1 MIRPK
6 SMMPVR
12 PGQGSILRGI
22 FLLARGRKSGIA
34 EFANTSDALS
44 ASLAPLIAFP
54 IVGAG
59 IIAFDGQPK
68 LAAIAVLSR
77 VSGVL
82 ALPVITHAYAKLMG
96 REHSWL
102 RTATALNWSFW
113 LLIPLLVLTAFIGAA
128 LVTAGI
134 PQIRAEESVI
144 VLLGAYMLWLHWFT
158 VRTGLN
164 ISVLRAVGLVVISNF
179 VIGLLTF
186 GPDLADFLMQKT
198 GGSGL

>member
-1 MIRPK
+1 MRPA
-6 SMMPVR
+6 R
-12 PGQGSILRGI
+12 PGGGSIVRGI

-34 EFANTSDALS
+34 EFANTGDALS

-59 IIAFDGQPK
+59 IIAFGGQPK

-77 VSGVL
+77 VCGVL
-82 ALPVITHAYAKLMG
+82 ALPVITQAYAKFMG
-96 REHSWL
+96 REHFWL

-113 LLIPLLVLTAFIGAA
+113 LLIPLLFVGAFIGAV
-128 LVTAGI
+128 LVTADV
-134 PQIRAEESVI
+134 PNLRAEEAVI
-144 VLLGAYMLWLHWFT
+144 VLIAAYILWLHWFT

-164 ISVLRAVGLVVISNF
+164 LSGWRAAGLVVISNI

-186 GPDLADFLMQKT
+186 GPDLADLVMTKLN
-198 GGSGL
+198 GHGL

>member
-6 SMMPVR
+6 SMLPAR
-12 PGQGSILRGI
+12 PGGGSIVRGI
-22 FLLARGRKSGIA
+22 FLLARGRQSGIA
-34 EFANTSDALS
+34 EFANSGDALS

-59 IIAFDGQPK
+59 IIAFGGQPK

-96 REHSWL
+96 REHFWL

-113 LLIPLLVLTAFIGAA
+113 LLVPLLFVGAFIGAI
-128 LVTAGI
+128 LVTAGV
-134 PQIRAEESVI
+134 PSLKAEETVV
-144 VLLGAYMLWLHWFT
+144 VLLAAYILWLHWFT

-164 ISVLRAVGLVVISNF
+164 LSSWRAVGLVIISNI

-186 GPDLADFLMQKT
+186 GPDLADLVMAHAKGHIF
-198 GGSGL
+198 